1 MYRPRLK
8 PVGPGSL
15 LDPHYI
21 SPNPDEVWAQFASKP
36 TGFLT
41 ILTIDYNYGQKTR
54 CNLAIKQGLIAD
66 LKSPTSLKPNYRKPE
81 PKIKSVPVL
90 ALGKALLKSSSRT
103 RAGSKNKNTI

>member
-1 MYRPRLK
+1 MNRPRLK

-54 CNLAIKQGLIAD
+54 CNLAVTQGLIAD
-66 LKSPTSLKPNYRKPE
+66 LKNPTGLKPNYRKHE
-81 PKIKSVPVL
+81 PKPKSVPAL
-90 ALGKALLKSSSRT
+90 ALGKAIRTHTSST
-103 RAGSKNKNTI
+103 NKNTI